1 MITPERKVIMIWFAL
16 GLMVGGFLGM
26 LLMAIFA
33 SKKRVDE
40 FQIIEKT

>member
-1 MITPERKVIMIWFAL
+1 MITPKKEGIMIWFAL
-16 GLMVGGFLGM
+16 GLMVGGLFGM

-40 FQIIEKT
+40 FSDY

>member
-1 MITPERKVIMIWFAL
+1 MMMTPNKEEIMVWFTL

-33 SKKRVDE
+33 SRKRGE
-40 FQIIEKT
+40 EI